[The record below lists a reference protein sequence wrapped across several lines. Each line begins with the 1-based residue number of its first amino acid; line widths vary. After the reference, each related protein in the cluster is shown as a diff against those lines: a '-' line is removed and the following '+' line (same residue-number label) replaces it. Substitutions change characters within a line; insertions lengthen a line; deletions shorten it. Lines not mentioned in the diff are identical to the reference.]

1 MRRLASGGLRQTSTP
16 STATLPASGRS
27 RPVTMPSVVVLPAP
41 LGPTRP
47 KKQPCGMSRSIPA
60 TASFAPKA
68 LRRPLTDRAIAAPSD
83 VRGCSTLTLTRAIG
97 VLVGVTLTL
106 ALGPALHAGAQ
117 TSAANPVV
125 KVLTLDGAV
134 DPFIASYLK
143 NGIEAA
149 NREGDAAVVIRIDTP
164 GGLDSSMRT
173 IVKAIQNSKVPV
185 LCWTGPS
192 GARAASAGTF
202 IMMACPQNG
211 MAPATEIGAAKPVG
225 VSGTVERQK
234 VTNDAAAFIRSLA
247 DANGYNAGWAESA
260 VRGADSIPA
269 QTAVHTNVTKHI
281 AATLP
286 AYLEQVDGK
295 NVPVDG
301 GHATATLDTANATL
315 QAQSPGLGVGL
326 LHGLIDPNLA
336 FIFFYLGIILIIIEV
351 LHPGVSVPGVLGTL
365 LLVTSIMSFGI
376 LPVQLGGVV
385 LLVASAVLYLLEL
398 KHPGLGL
405 PAVGGTI
412 CLVLGGLLLFDPS
425 VPDLHVSRW
434 LLLVVPT
441 LVVAFFAVVVQAVGR
456 SGLKLMVVADPT
468 QIGGDPMTP
477 SLPRSDG
484 PDQGGVR

>member
-1 MRRLASGGLRQTSTP
+1 MR
-16 STATLPASGRS
+16 
-27 RPVTMPSVVVLPAP
+27 
-41 LGPTRP
+41 
-47 KKQPCGMSRSIPA
+47 I
-60 TASFAPKA
+60 
-68 LRRPLTDRAIAAPSD
+68 
-83 VRGCSTLTLTRAIG
+83 TRAIG

-173 IVKAIQNSKVPV
+173 IIKAIQSSRVPV

-202 IMMACPQNG
+202 IMMACPENA
-211 MAPATEIGAAKPVG
+211 MAPGTNIGAAHPVG
-225 VSGTVERQK
+225 VSGAIEQKK
-234 VTNDAAAFIRSLA
+234 VTNDAVAYIQSLA
-247 DANGYNAGWAESA
+247 KENGYNQDWAAKA
-260 VRGADSIPA
+260 VRDADSIPA
-269 QTAVHTNVTKHI
+269 DSAAHDLNPPVTKHI
-281 AATLP
+281 ATSIPNFLD
-286 AYLEQVDGK
+286 QVSG
-295 NVPVDG
+295 
-301 GHATATLDTANATL
+301 LSNATL
-315 QAQSPGLGVGL
+315 QAQSPGLGVDL

-441 LVVAFFAVVVQAVGR
+441 LVVAFFAVVVQAAMEARRQPPMISVDRLYGEEGVALSDLAPRGEVRVGREHWSAESAQGEIPAGTVVRVVGR

>member
-1 MRRLASGGLRQTSTP
+1 MR
-16 STATLPASGRS
+16 
-27 RPVTMPSVVVLPAP
+27 
-41 LGPTRP
+41 
-47 KKQPCGMSRSIPA
+47 I
-60 TASFAPKA
+60 
-68 LRRPLTDRAIAAPSD
+68 
-83 VRGCSTLTLTRAIG
+83 TRAIG

-117 TSAANPVV
+117 TSAANPTV

-173 IVKAIQNSKVPV
+173 IVKAIQNSNVPV

-202 IMMACPQNG
+202 IMMACPENA
-211 MAPATEIGAAKPVG
+211 MAPGTNIGAAHPVG
-225 VSGTVERQK
+225 VSGAIEQKK
-234 VTNDAAAFIRSLA
+234 VTNDAVAYIQSLA
-247 DANGYNAGWAESA
+247 KENDYNQDWAAKA
-260 VRGADSIPA
+260 VRDADSIPA
-269 QTAVHTNVTKHI
+269 DSAAHDFNPPVTKHI
-281 AATLP
+281 ATSIPNFLD
-286 AYLEQVDGK
+286 QVSGLSD
-295 NVPVDG
+295 
-301 GHATATLDTANATL
+301 ATL

-441 LVVAFFAVVVQAVGR
+441 LVVAFFAVVVQAAMEARRQPPMISVDRLYGEEGVALSDLAPRGEVRVGREHWSAESAQGEIPAGTVVRVVGR

-468 QIGGDPMTP
+468 QVGGDPMTP

>member
-1 MRRLASGGLRQTSTP
+1 MR
-16 STATLPASGRS
+16 
-27 RPVTMPSVVVLPAP
+27 
-41 LGPTRP
+41 
-47 KKQPCGMSRSIPA
+47 I
-60 TASFAPKA
+60 
-68 LRRPLTDRAIAAPSD
+68 
-83 VRGCSTLTLTRAIG
+83 TRAIG

-134 DPFIASYLK
+134 DPFIARYLK

-173 IVKAIQNSKVPV
+173 IIKAIQSSRVPV

-202 IMMACPQNG
+202 IMMACPENA
-211 MAPATEIGAAKPVG
+211 MAPGTNIGAAHPVG
-225 VSGTVERQK
+225 VSGAIEQKK
-234 VTNDAAAFIRSLA
+234 VTNDAVAYIQSLA
-247 DANGYNAGWAESA
+247 KENGYDPDWAAKA
-260 VRGADSIPA
+260 VRDSESIPA
-269 QTAVHTNVTKHI
+269 QAAFNMKVTKHI
-281 AATLP
+281 EGSIP
-286 AYLEQVDGK
+286 AFLGDVG
-295 NVPVDG
+295 
-301 GHATATLDTANATL
+301 LSNATL

-425 VPDLHVSRW
+425 VPDLRVSRW

-441 LVVAFFAVVVQAVGR
+441 LVVAFFAVVVQAAMEARRQPPMISVDRLYGEEGVALSDLAPRGEVRVGREHWSAESAQGEIPAGTVVRVVGR

-468 QIGGDPMTP
+468 QVGGDPMTP